1 MAEYLIG
8 AAGMLLT
15 LAAFAG
21 GVFFGR
27 SLSGKRCR
35 IPAPAEDAEDAEESA
50 EKLQADKKRMKEE
63 TEAFRLLQNYN
74 ASVAYKM
81 ESDREG
87 DLI

>member
-35 IPAPAEDAEDAEESA
+35 GPAPAEDVEESA

-74 ASVAYKM
+74 SSVAYKM
-81 ESDREG
+81 ESDGEG

>member
-35 IPAPAEDAEDAEESA
+35 GPATAEDAEESA
-50 EKLQADKKRMKEE
+50 EKLQADKKRMKE
-63 TEAFRLLQNYN
+63 
-74 ASVAYKM
+74 
-81 ESDREG
+81 SDREG

>member
-27 SLSGKRCR
+27 SLGGNRCR
-35 IPAPAEDAEDAEESA
+35 IPATAEEDAEESA
-50 EKLQADKKRMKEE
+50 EKLQADKKRMKEG
-63 TEAFRLLQNYN
+63 TEACRLLQNYN

-81 ESDREG
+81 ESDGEG

>member
-27 SLSGKRCR
+27 SLSGKRCLG
-35 IPAPAEDAEDAEESA
+35 PATAEDAEESA

>member
-15 LAAFAG
+15 LVAFAG

-27 SLSGKRCR
+27 SLTGARSR
-35 IPAPAEDAEDAEESA
+35 IPAPAEEDAEESA

-63 TEAFRLLQNYN
+63 NEAFRLLQNYN

>member
-21 GVFFGR
+21 GVFFGK
-27 SLSGKRCR
+27 SLSGNRCR
-35 IPAPAEDAEDAEESA
+35 IPAPAEEDAEESA

-63 TEAFRLLQNYN
+63 NEAFRLLQNYN

-81 ESDREG
+81 ESDGEG

>member
-35 IPAPAEDAEDAEESA
+35 GPATAEDAEESA

-81 ESDREG
+81 ESDGEG

>member
-27 SLSGKRCR
+27 SLIGKHCR
-35 IPAPAEDAEDAEESA
+35 IPAPAEDAEESA